1 MDSNVLTR
9 EDAEAQSVALRATYA
24 EQVRDG
30 TSYSDLQDILGTAV
44 SEKFNDKN
52 DEDDWIY
59 VVDFDDDSVVFCQNG
74 EKLQAPY
81 SVDGNTVTLGKASTV
96 KAVTTYV
103 PIETKS
109 AEPDKIPAVPK
120 RYWSLREVEQPI
132 IGEMSIRS
140 AADNLT
146 EAVLVGWPSTTGTG
160 YDVTDW
166 MGEYRETINPGAFG
180 KTLKESDYVPLLVDH
195 RGDVLSSWHQDPS
208 RTMDLAEDNKGL
220 RHEARLDIAENTSS
234 RNLVSGIRRGDYSKE
249 SFAFRATKEDWNEGY
264 TERGVNELQLFDVS
278 VVKSPANKLTS
289 VGLRSDMLDILGREG
304 AATLWSVR
312 QAVDAYIETREIVI
326 ESEPVLEQA
335 MRAIRFVD
343 ERMQEQEQYRYCSR
357 ARTFRVI
364 DCIEQ
369 LRAGKTLSS
378 ANESLLKGALE
389 SLAQADNAAK
399 TVGSAI
405 AESRTAISTTLGT
418 TEPADTVGN
427 QSTNQGGLD
436 TGKLSDG
443 NPVLPNDGAGTR
455 SIPLSVL
462 TAQRQVE
469 LLKLRSHKSK

>member
-1 MDSNVLTR
+1 
-9 EDAEAQSVALRATYA
+9 
-24 EQVRDG
+24 
-30 TSYSDLQDILGTAV
+30 
-44 SEKFNDKN
+44 
-52 DEDDWIY
+52 
-59 VVDFDDDSVVFCQNG
+59 
-74 EKLQAPY
+74 
-81 SVDGNTVTLGKASTV
+81 
-96 KAVTTYV
+96 
-103 PIETKS
+103 
-109 AEPDKIPAVPK
+109 
-120 RYWSLREVEQPI
+120 
-132 IGEMSIRS
+132 
-140 AADNLT
+140 
-146 EAVLVGWPSTTGTG
+146 
-160 YDVTDW
+160 
-166 MGEYRETINPGAFG
+166 
-180 KTLKESDYVPLLVDH
+180 
-195 RGDVLSSWHQDPS
+195 
-208 RTMDLAEDNKGL
+208 
-220 RHEARLDIAENTSS
+220 
-234 RNLVSGIRRGDYSKE
+234 
-249 SFAFRATKEDWNEGY
+249 
-264 TERGVNELQLFDVS
+264 
-278 VVKSPANKLTS
+278 
-289 VGLRSDMLDILGREG
+289 MLDILGREG